1 MPVSLNPEA
10 PISSLISY
18 INSMSA
24 TALNGVAGT
33 MISTIAPFGGVV
45 FGIYIIFMMWGYM
58 RGTES
63 DPVQDFLLKFFSW
76 AVVIGYGLNAATYTS
91 EILPIVTGL
100 GESFLKMFGSGA
112 NATAMD
118 SLAISVISLINDGFM
133 AIRDKNYGISDI
145 GTLIGE
151 YGRLI
156 FYAIVLLFGI
166 VPFLVLA
173 TVTVIIANIGSQII
187 GAVGP
192 LFFLALLFPA
202 TRQYFSSWLNSVLSY
217 SFIPLFVAIISML
230 AIGVTNGILS
240 ILPGQSLLDANIF
253 MVFFAAFANM
263 VFMFL
268 IQQVSSIASSLSSG
282 GINAGM
288 AHGGLGGIAGAIK
301 SSVSGSSREVSGISR
316 ANHSRLDS
324 RHARQNRNNSIKQ
337 NKPKAG

>member
-1 MPVSLNPEA
+1 MPVALNPEA

-18 INSMSA
+18 INNMSA

-33 MISTIAPFGGVV
+33 MISTIAPFGAVV
-45 FGIYIIFMMWGYM
+45 FGIYMIVLMMSYL
-58 RGTES
+58 RGAES
-63 DPVQDFLLKFFSW
+63 DPVMDFLMKFISW
-76 AVVIGYGLNAATYTS
+76 AAVFTYGFNAATYTS

-118 SLAISVISLINDGFM
+118 SLAISVISLVNDGFM
-133 AIRDKNYGISDI
+133 AIRDRNYGLSDI
-145 GTLIGE
+145 GTLI
-151 YGRLI
+151 YDYCTLT
-156 FYAIVLLFGI
+156 FYAIVLLTGI
-166 VPFLVLA
+166 IPFLVLA

-192 LFFLALLFPA
+192 LFFLALFFPA

-230 AIGVTNGILS
+230 AVGVTNGILS
-240 ILPGQSLLDANIF
+240 IQPGQSLLNVSVF
-253 MVFFAAFANM
+253 TVFFAAFANW

-288 AHGGLGGIAGAIK
+288 AHAGIGGIAGAIK
-301 SSVSGSSREVSGISR
+301 SSVSGSSREVSGIR
-316 ANHSRLDS
+316 NANHSRLDR
-324 RHARQNRNNSIKQ
+324 RHARQNRNNSIKE